1 MFASIK
7 LKTLVL
13 VSCFVLCVLIQMLFE
28 WEWLGI
34 ILFFGAV
41 FILQIVQ
48 SKTAELQSQK
58 QQDFDK
64 SNTQQT
70 QQLFETLLFEVDS
83 LLNESCQSILAV
95 KSTQND
101 AISTLSNSFMTLK
114 NMSESQGK
122 DIFRLIKTDKV
133 ESGETWLEHFASS
146 TALTLDKFVETTI
159 NMSATSMDLVHQ
171 VDKINSSVPVVLS
184 ALEDIDQI
192 ASQTNLLALNAA
204 IEAARAGEAGRGFAV
219 VADEVRSLSNRS
231 AGFSVQ
237 IQRMINEMADQIK
250 LLTENIGR
258 VASQDISYVMEA
270 KKHVQQA
277 MINLVENAVED
288 KAIAKEL
295 SENNIKLQKLLNDA
309 IRSLQFDD
317 INSQNLLFIN
327 ETVSFLQ
334 DHLMNLKKNELVD
347 KNNHLNESLMAIKK
361 YRESKLNPVSSTN
374 VDSGE
379 IDLF

>member
-1 MFASIK
+1 MV
-7 LKTLVL
+7 VL
-13 VSCFVLCVLIQMLFE
+13 VSCFVFCALIQMFFK

-34 ILFFGAV
+34 ILFFSAV

-48 SKTAELQSQK
+48 SKTAELQSQE
-58 QQDFDK
+58 QQGFDK

-114 NMSESQGK
+114 NMSESQGN

-250 LLTENIGR
+250 LLTDNIGR

-277 MINLVENAVED
+277 MINLVENATED

-317 INSQNLLFIN
+317 INSQNLLFIK
-327 ETVSFLQ
+327 ETISFLQ
-334 DHLMNLKKNELVD
+334 DHLMNLKQNELVD
-347 KNNHLNESLMAIKK
+347 KNNNLNKSLMAIKK

>member
-1 MFASIK
+1 MVASIK
-7 LKTLVL
+7 SKMVVL
-13 VSCFVLCVLIQMLFE
+13 VSCFVFCALIQMFFK

-34 ILFFGAV
+34 ILFFSAV

-48 SKTAELQSQK
+48 SKTAELQSQE
-58 QQDFDK
+58 QQGFDK

-114 NMSESQGK
+114 NMSESQGN

-250 LLTENIGR
+250 LLTDNIGR

-277 MINLVENAVED
+277 MINLVENATED

-317 INSQNLLFIN
+317 INSQNLLFIK
-327 ETVSFLQ
+327 ETISFLQ
-334 DHLMNLKKNELVD
+334 DHLMNLKQNELVD
-347 KNNHLNESLMAIKK
+347 KNNNLNKSLMAIKK